1 MSPASSIS
9 PPSEQTRAKL
19 RRRAFRLGPKVYD
32 RRPKKFVAAVGR
44 ALTRR
49 LTRSAVAGLPVGVS
63 RALADPIVKALMA
76 ADRVDPVGLEELLR
90 RIAARLARHDPPNS
104 SARLTGRKNPTGSAS
119 LVKLAKGFVLSLAV
133 IAGLAAVPGPAA
145 ADDAATAFIRTI
157 GTQAVSVIRR
167 SDMPLASVHP
177 ETLSFWNRWLSGDF

>member
-1 MSPASSIS
+1 MDFRTTEASSDG
-9 PPSEQTRAKL
+9 SETSL
-19 RRRAFRLGPKVYD
+19 D
-32 RRPKKFVAAVGR
+32 SAAQG
-44 ALTRR
+44 
-49 LTRSAVAGLPVGVS
+49 LTRSGGGGLPVGVS

-104 SARLTGRKNPTGSAS
+104 SVRFTGRKKPTGSAS

-167 SDMPLASVHP
+167 PDMPLASKAAYFGQMVRQGFYL
-177 ETLSFWNRWLSGDF
+177 TGVF